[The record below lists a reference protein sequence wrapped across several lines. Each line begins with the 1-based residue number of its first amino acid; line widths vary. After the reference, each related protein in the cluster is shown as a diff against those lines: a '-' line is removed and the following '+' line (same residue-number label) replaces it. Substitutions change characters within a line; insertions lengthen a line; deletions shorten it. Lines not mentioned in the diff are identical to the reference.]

1 MNECEWLH
9 TRCSSP
15 SNELPVSQLS
25 EVGFCVGQVAG
36 RLLPLATW
44 SRLSAVVSMV
54 LLSFV
59 WSVAAQ
65 ARPFQAPLDDSTW
78 VVDSSIFEC
87 RMVHEIPYYGRAVF
101 EHLAGYDA
109 KFQLRPQSPLMKS
122 GKASLVSAAP
132 HWQPAGK
139 STDLG
144 LVPVTQ
150 GRFPVTLKAKQSA
163 RLLSEL
169 FNGQDL
175 VFTRAPWYG
184 AEQSAKVVL
193 SPVNFQA
200 PYLEYQA
207 CLAKLLPV
215 NFEQI
220 RRTAI
225 YFPSSHDRL
234 LPSEL
239 KKLDDIALYVK
250 ADDSVQSFYVDGHT
264 DSLGGRGDN
273 LELSQKRAEMVVQFL
288 VDRGIPS
295 DKIASRWHGERY
307 PVASNRSRKGR
318 AQNRRVTIRL
328 EKSGAPV
335 IPPLAKADTP

>member
-1 MNECEWLH
+1 MSAPSKIESFLAASLF
-9 TRCSSP
+9 TRLVVMAAIVAIALIGS
-15 SNELPVSQLS
+15 VS
-25 EVGFCVGQVAG
+25 
-36 RLLPLATW
+36 
-44 SRLSAVVSMV
+44 
-54 LLSFV
+54 
-59 WSVAAQ
+59 AQ
-65 ARPFQAPLDDSTW
+65 ARPYQASLGDSAW

-87 RMVHEIPYYGRAVF
+87 RIVHDIPYYGRAVF
-101 EHLAGYDA
+101 EHLAGYEA

-132 HWQPAGK
+132 HWKPAGK
-139 STDLG
+139 STNLG

-163 RLLSEL
+163 RMLSEL
-169 FNGQDL
+169 FEGQDL

-207 CLAKLLPV
+207 CQAQLLPV

-288 VDRGIPS
+288 VDRGIAS
-295 DKIASRWHGERY
+295 DKITSRWHGERY

-328 EKSGAPV
+328 EKNGAPT
-335 IPPLAKADTP
+335 IPPLAQAETP

>member
-1 MNECEWLH
+1 MSECEWLH
-9 TRCSSP
+9 TRCSTSATEFLVSP
-15 SNELPVSQLS
+15 LPAM
-25 EVGFCVGQVAG
+25 ETG
-36 RLLPLATW
+36 RDLATLDGGSGW
-44 SRLSAVVSMV
+44 LLRVAALLV
-54 LLSFV
+54 LGLV
-59 WSVAAQ
+59 WSGSLQ
-65 ARPFQAPLDDSTW
+65 ARPFQASLDDSAW
-78 VVDSSIFEC
+78 LVDSSIFEC
-87 RMVHEIPYYGRAVF
+87 RMVHDIPYYGRAVF
-101 EHLAGYDA
+101 EHLAGYEA
-109 KFQLRPQSPLMKS
+109 TFQLRPQSPLMKS

-132 HWQPAGK
+132 HWKPAGK
-139 STDLG
+139 DINLG
-144 LVPVTQ
+144 LVPVSQ
-150 GRFPVTLKAKQSA
+150 GRFPITLKAKQSA
-163 RLLSEL
+163 RMLSEL
-169 FNGQDL
+169 FGGQDL

-200 PYLEYQA
+200 SYLEYQA
-207 CLAKLLPV
+207 CLATLLPV

-264 DSLGGRGDN
+264 DSLGPRGDN

-288 VDRGIPS
+288 VDRGIAS
-295 DKIASRWHGERY
+295 DKITSRWHGERY

-328 EKSGAPV
+328 EKSGAPM

>member
-1 MNECEWLH
+1 MSECECLH
-9 TRCSSP
+9 TNGLGP
-15 SNELPVSQLS
+15 SGKQAAYPLFFPAFMNSVTYHLLVLVMMAALAVSLP
-25 EVGFCVGQVAG
+25 
-36 RLLPLATW
+36 
-44 SRLSAVVSMV
+44 
-54 LLSFV
+54 
-59 WSVAAQ
+59 AQ
-65 ARPFQAPLDDSTW
+65 ARPFQASLDDSAW

-101 EHLAGYDA
+101 EHQAGYNA
-109 KFQLRPQSPLMKS
+109 QFQLRPQSPLMKS
-122 GKASLVSAAP
+122 GKASLVSASP
-132 HWQPAGK
+132 HWKPAGK
-139 STDLG
+139 STNLG

-163 RLLSEL
+163 KMLAEL
-169 FNGQDL
+169 FDGQDL

-200 PYLEYQA
+200 SYLEYQA

-225 YFPSSHDRL
+225 YFPSGHDRL

-273 LELSQKRAEMVVQFL
+273 LELSQQRAEMVMQFL
-288 VDRGIPS
+288 VDRGIAS
-295 DKIASRWHGERY
+295 DQITSRWHGERY

-328 EKSGAPV
+328 EKSGAPE
-335 IPPLAKADTP
+335 IPPLAKAEGL

>member
-1 MNECEWLH
+1 MNECECLH
-9 TRCSSP
+9 TGGPSP
-15 SNELPVSQLS
+15 SGERLASQLS
-25 EVGFCVGQVAG
+25 FSFLVNDVVA
-36 RLLPLATW
+36 RLFALVMIFAF
-44 SRLSAVVSMV
+44 VVS
-54 LLSFV
+54 FP
-59 WSVAAQ
+59 AQ
-65 ARPFQAPLDDSTW
+65 ARPFQASLDDSAW

-101 EHLAGYDA
+101 EHQAGYNA
-109 KFQLRPQSPLMKS
+109 QFQLRPQSPLLKS
-122 GKASLVSAAP
+122 GKASLVSASP
-132 HWQPAGK
+132 HWKPAGK
-139 STDLG
+139 STNLG
-144 LVPVTQ
+144 LVPVSQ
-150 GRFPVTLKAKQSA
+150 GRFPVTLRAQQSA
-163 RLLSEL
+163 KMLAEL
-169 FNGQDL
+169 FDGQDL

-225 YFPSSHDRL
+225 YFPSGHDRL

-264 DSLGGRGDN
+264 DSLGARGDN
-273 LELSQKRAEMVVQFL
+273 LELSQLRAEMVMQFL
-288 VDRGIPS
+288 VDRGIAA
-295 DKIASRWHGERY
+295 DRITSRWHGERY

-328 EKSGAPV
+328 EKSGAPD
-335 IPPLAKADTP
+335 IPPLASAGGL

>member
-9 TRCSSP
+9 TRRSTPSGGLCDLDSP
-15 SNELPVSQLS
+15 QRHR
-25 EVGFCVGQVAG
+25 FQ
-36 RLLPLATW
+36 RLFYSLLA
-44 SRLSAVVSMV
+44 LIV
-54 LLSFV
+54 
-59 WSVAAQ
+59 SVALISGSPAQ
-65 ARPFQAPLDDSTW
+65 ARPFHADLGDSAW
-78 VVDSSIFEC
+78 IVDSSIFEC
-87 RMVHEIPYYGRAVF
+87 RIVHEIPFYGRAVF
-101 EHLAGYDA
+101 EHLAGYKA
-109 KFQLRPQSPLMKS
+109 KFQLRPQSPRMKS
-122 GKASLVSAAP
+122 GKASLVSTAP
-132 HWQPAGK
+132 HWKPGGK
-139 STDLG
+139 STNLG

-150 GRFPVTLKAKQSA
+150 GRFPVTLRSQQSA
-163 RLLSEL
+163 RMLAEL
-169 FNGQDL
+169 FEGQDL

-200 PYLEYQA
+200 SYREYLA
-207 CLAKLLPV
+207 CLTKLLPV

-288 VDRGIPS
+288 VDRGIAS
-295 DKIASRWHGERY
+295 DQIASRWHGERY
-307 PVASNRSRKGR
+307 PVTSNRTRKGR

-328 EKSGAPV
+328 EKAGAPV
-335 IPPLAKADTP
+335 IPPLAKAGPP